1 MEARSV
7 GARHA
12 LAHPGRSPCAH
23 WRVHGRSWA
32 CLGVAVLV
40 RAGSVLVK
48 GVHGRVQGGERKRED
63 MAVQARSDQVRRW
76 HEMDMPCH
84 GLAWSARFG
93 QARVSASGGAGVVK

>member
-1 MEARSV
+1 VRARSV

-12 LAHPGRSPCAH
+12 LARPGRSPCVH

-32 CLGVAVLV
+32 CLGVAVLA

-48 GVHGRVQGGERKRED
+48 GVHGRVQGGEGKRRD
-63 MAVQARSDQVRRW
+63 MAVQARSDPVRRW

-84 GLAWSARFG
+84 GMACSGQCG
-93 QARVSASGGAGVVK
+93 QAQVRASG